1 MTKLPYKVSILNQK
15 WLTPD
20 ILRLELEKP
29 DGYTYSPG
37 QALELTIDDPAF
49 HTDFAPF
56 TITNL
61 DQEPTIELI
70 LKVYPSHN
78 GMTLALSKC
87 AIGDMLFIS
96 QPWDSFPY
104 LGKGVFIAAGAGITA
119 FLPIIR
125 SMAQQDRLGN
135 HQLIWA
141 NRKFQDLFLEE
152 ALQQAFSGNM
162 KLIFSKARSF
172 QHSFGHINQAY
183 LKQTVRNFNQ
193 YFYICGPGHFPDQ
206 VKDHLVALGASPE
219 RIRLAY

>member
-1 MTKLPYKVSILNQK
+1 MTKLPYNVSILSQE
-15 WLTPD
+15 WLTAD

-37 QALELTIDDPAF
+37 QALALTIDDPAF

-70 LKVYPSHN
+70 LKVYSSHN
-78 GMTLALSKC
+78 GMTLALSRC
-87 AIGDMLFIS
+87 SVGDNLFIGE
-96 QPWDSFPY
+96 PWDSFPY

-125 SMAQQDRLGN
+125 SIAQQNLLAN

-141 NRKFQDLFLEE
+141 
-152 ALQQAFSGNM
+152 S
-162 KLIFSKARSF
+162 I
-172 QHSFGHINQAY
+172 
-183 LKQTVRNFNQ
+183 
-193 YFYICGPGHFPDQ
+193 P
-206 VKDHLVALGASPE
+206 LGIS
-219 RIRLAY
+219 IRLT